1 MTFRKGHRRIFGVL
15 LAIFLL
21 AGALVP
27 TGLALAIDE
36 AGTGTPAP
44 SAPGPT
50 PAASSTA
57 DSPEPSAPADGGEN
71 SEMPDPTAGEAAS
84 QPPTLETPTPA
95 PMESVDPSGT
105 PTPAETPVPTES
117 LAPTET
123 TLPTETPVPTESP
136 LPTLTPAPALA
147 VTATETGFTISGEMG
162 EAGELTLQL
171 DGAALRAEMLAGLPE
186 GASTTEEN
194 GALLVSLP
202 AGAFALTLTPE
213 WGEAAAGTLVLTAQ
227 ILNLTD
233 SATLER
239 PAPAVEV
246 LETSPALTAALAW
259 QGGER
264 PAAADYPAPKLLLAL
279 DGGEP
284 QEPTAED
291 LSLLGLSAL
300 PEIQVAED
308 LSSLSLEAGALPA
321 RVRVDGVE
329 HTAAWTLQ
337 PAALEGWLL
346 TEERRSCARRSCFT
360 TSRTRWARGRRRSL
374 RRSRSLWTA
383 ARTSSRTRRP

>member
-21 AGALVP
+21 AGALMP
-27 TGLALAIDE
+27 MGLALAIDE
-36 AGTGTPAP
+36 AGAGTPAP

-57 DSPEPSAPADGGEN
+57 DSPEPSAPADGGES
-71 SEMPDPTAGEAAS
+71 SEMPDPTAGDAAS
-84 QPPTLETPTPA
+84 QPPTPETPTPA
-95 PMESVDPSGT
+95 PTESVDPSEMPT
-105 PTPAETPVPTES
+105 PTETIVPTES
-117 LAPTET
+117 PAPTETTLPTETPVPTET

-171 DGAALRAEMLAGLPE
+171 DGAALRAEMLTGLPE
-186 GASTTEEN
+186 GASATAEN

-213 WGEAAAGTLVLTAQ
+213 WGEAAGTLVLTAQ
-227 ILNLTD
+227 LLNLTD

-259 QGGER
+259 
-264 PAAADYPAPKLLLAL
+264 
-279 DGGEP
+279 
-284 QEPTAED
+284 
-291 LSLLGLSAL
+291 
-300 PEIQVAED
+300 
-308 LSSLSLEAGALPA
+308 
-321 RVRVDGVE
+321 
-329 HTAAWTLQ
+329 
-337 PAALEGWLL
+337 
-346 TEERRSCARRSCFT
+346 
-360 TSRTRWARGRRRSL
+360 
-374 RRSRSLWTA
+374 
-383 ARTSSRTRRP
+383 